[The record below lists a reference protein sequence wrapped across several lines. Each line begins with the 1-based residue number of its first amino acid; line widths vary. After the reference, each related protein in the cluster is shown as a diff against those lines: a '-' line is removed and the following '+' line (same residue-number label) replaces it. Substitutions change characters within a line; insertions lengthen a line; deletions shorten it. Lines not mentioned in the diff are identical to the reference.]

1 MCNLP
6 AVAFVSDRVGNFQ
19 YDSQG
24 YTLLDQLWVR

>member
-1 MCNLP
+1 MYNLR

-19 YDSQG
+19 YHSQW